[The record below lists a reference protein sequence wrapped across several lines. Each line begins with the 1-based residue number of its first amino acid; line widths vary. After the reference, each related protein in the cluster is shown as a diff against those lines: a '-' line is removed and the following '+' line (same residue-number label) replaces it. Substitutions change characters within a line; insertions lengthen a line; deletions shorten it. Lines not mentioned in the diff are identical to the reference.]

1 MSDPDNFQQNIPE
14 EYLNNEFDFG
24 FTATDDEG
32 LKELMDLDA
41 AQTTP
46 DEIDDIQRKLD
57 AILEM
62 NSTCEGAGQVQKQ
75 YDELLK
81 AKLVEVERAIIPLLL
96 NLKKNAEK
104 DYIYWPGKQ
113 RETQCDLQMQKI
125 LHITR
130 P

>member
-62 NSTCEGAGQVQKQ
+62 NSTCEGATQVQAQ
-75 YDELLK
+75 YDELIQRFP
-81 AKLVEVERAIIPLLL
+81 AERVLVPALLRISTFG
-96 NLKKNAEK
+96 NEAM
-104 DYIYWPGKQ
+104 DG
-113 RETQCDLQMQKI
+113 
-125 LHITR
+125 
-130 P
+130 